1 MRCYL
6 LFFICLAFIKT
17 NAQSLY
23 NGKLVLLYTDTV
35 EGSFR
40 MDLHGSNNA
49 MVEMN
54 SVERRT
60 NKDKKNR
67 QKIITD
73 TIREKYNPGIIT
85 NILIGK
91 TWYKL
96 RDLKN
101 DYGDSMTKRNCCV
114 KRIAGTDTLGLFEF
128 VNAAA
133 QSSFYIQTQKDGA
146 QIYNISHPYLAG
158 DFTSFS
164 LLRFYNCTFL
174 REKISSKT
182 PGYFYDESGN
192 DMPERVAVW
201 RNIINGYYDNCNVNK
216 VNKKSGQ

>member
-1 MRCYL
+1 MRFFI
-6 LFFICLAFIKT
+6 LFFICFLLTVAEGS
-17 NAQSLY
+17 AQQQY
-23 NGKLVLLYTDTV
+23 NGKLVLLYTDTIA
-35 EGSFR
+35 GTFR
-40 MDLHGSNNA
+40 LDMHGSNNL
-49 MVEMN
+49 MVEMI
-54 SVERRT
+54 SIERRK
-60 NKDKKNR
+60 NKDRKAR

-85 NILIGK
+85 NILIGN

-101 DYGDSMTKRNCCV
+101 NYGDSMTKRNCFV

-128 VNAAA
+128 VNAAGA
-133 QSSFYIQTQKDGA
+133 SSFYIQTQKDGA

-158 DFTSFS
+158 DFKSFS
-164 LLRFYNCTFL
+164 LLRFYDCVFL

-192 DMPERVAVW
+192 DTGERVTVW
-201 RNIINGYYDNCNVNK
+201 KNIIKGYYDNCNIVK
-216 VNKKSGQ
+216 PH